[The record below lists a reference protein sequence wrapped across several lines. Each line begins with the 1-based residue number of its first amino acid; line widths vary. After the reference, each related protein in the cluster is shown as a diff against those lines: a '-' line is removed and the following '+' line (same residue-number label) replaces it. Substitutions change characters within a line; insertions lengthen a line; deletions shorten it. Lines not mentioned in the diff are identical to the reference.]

1 MLFRGKFN
9 IFIAYMVFKIKL
21 EDKAALLN
29 RMEKSG
35 DELSSNQIKDNKA
48 EGYFELTVDDPKQ
61 LEIVKSILNK
71 SPKINTIK
79 EMKKSLTKSELK
91 EMIRQE
97 LNEKKKVEDKKKK
110 IDEAVG
116 GLDDPNFIAGVATLL
131 GVGTAILVPFIK
143 ALKSAKS
150 PEEKAQIKNDL
161 KKAIGSKMSGGM

>member
-1 MLFRGKFN
+1 M
-9 IFIAYMVFKIKL
+9 IFKIKL

-29 RMEKSG
+29 RMEKAD

-48 EGYFELTVDDPKQ
+48 EGYFELTVNDPKQ

-79 EMKKSLTKSELK
+79 EMKKSLTKNELK

-97 LNEKKKVEDKKKK
+97 LNEKKKVEDKKKTL
-110 IDEAVG
+110 DEAVG

-131 GVGTAILVPFIK
+131 GVSAAVLTPFIK
-143 ALKSAKS
+143 ALRSAKS
-150 PEEKAQIKNDL
+150 PEEKAKVKSDL

>member
-1 MLFRGKFN
+1 
-9 IFIAYMVFKIKL
+9 MVFKIKL

-35 DELSSNQIKDNKA
+35 DEISSNQIKDNKA
-48 EGYFELTVDDPKQ
+48 EGYFELTVNNPKQ

-97 LNEKKKVEDKKKK
+97 LNEKKKIEDKKKK
-110 IDEAVG
+110 MDEAVG
-116 GLDDPNFIAGVATLL
+116 GLDDPNFIAGAATLAGIL
-131 GVGTAILVPFIK
+131 GTVGVTLIKQLKATEDPKEKKNILQKLSNAINK
-143 ALKSAKS
+143 A
-150 PEEKAQIKNDL
+150 
-161 KKAIGSKMSGGM
+161 MTGGM

>member
-1 MLFRGKFN
+1 
-9 IFIAYMVFKIKL
+9 MVFKVKL

-29 RMEKSG
+29 RMEKAG
-35 DELSSNQIKDNKA
+35 DEISSNQIKDNKA
-48 EGYFELTVDDPKQ
+48 EGYFELTINNPEQ
-61 LEIVKSILNK
+61 LKIVRSILNK

-97 LNEKKKVEDKKKK
+97 LNEKKKIEDKKKK
-110 IDEAVG
+110 LDEVTG

-131 GVGTAILVPFIK
+131 GVGTAVLVPFIK
-143 ALKSAKS
+143 ALRSAKS

-161 KKAIGSKMSGGM
+161 KKAIGNKMGGDM